1 MATAVSRTLYI
12 RLDPGRLLI
21 GRHPIRQVSGLIL
34 RYHRHIRP
42 KENQHTPHPSMHN
55 LPGKRPEPTSWRSVV
70 ALQDAAAERS
80 FAVAE
85 PASFYGQGR
94 AVG

>member
-1 MATAVSRTLYI
+1 
-12 RLDPGRLLI
+12 
-21 GRHPIRQVSGLIL
+21 
-34 RYHRHIRP
+34 
-42 KENQHTPHPSMHN
+42 MHN